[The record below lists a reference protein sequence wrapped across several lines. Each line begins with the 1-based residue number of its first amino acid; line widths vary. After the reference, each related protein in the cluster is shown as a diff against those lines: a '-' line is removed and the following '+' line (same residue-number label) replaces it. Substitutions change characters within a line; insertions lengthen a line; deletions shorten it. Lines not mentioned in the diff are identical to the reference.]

1 MKVSIIIK
9 KDDQPANESIST
21 TDEGSTLKVVHVK
34 ASQAGSYKCRF
45 SNLKGKT
52 EQDFDVQVNVA
63 GVGSGIIAAIV
74 IVILIVFV
82 LLGIL
87 IRKVIQDKVT
97 RFN

>member
-1 MKVSIIIK
+1 MITEGVLPS
-9 KDDQPANESIST
+9 
-21 TDEGSTLKVVHVK
+21 DEGSTLKVAYVK

-45 SNLKGKT
+45 SNLKGKV